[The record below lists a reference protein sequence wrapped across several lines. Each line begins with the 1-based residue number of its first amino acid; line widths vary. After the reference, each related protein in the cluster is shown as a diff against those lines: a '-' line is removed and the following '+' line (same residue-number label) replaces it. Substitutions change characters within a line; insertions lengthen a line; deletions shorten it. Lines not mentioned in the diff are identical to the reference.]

1 MNLRDFNKNS
11 SSSKLN
17 NLLESY
23 NGNKID
29 FSKMTIKK
37 ASKLSRLLESKL
49 AAKRNTVS
57 GKGKQDKAMFEAYMM
72 KSTIDR
78 WVFEQHRKLLE
89 DEMKQAEV
97 ILAAKDIVDRLQ
109 SMTEDLSKII
119 NEELPPLGDSIRDT
133 ISADKSSQF
142 VSSVTDLLNQV
153 LDSVKQA
160 RAGVDSSTRALTG
173 DSADMDTGMGDAGMP
188 GAEGGDVA
196 GGEEGFAGLGQ
207 APDMAMP
214 SAGGEGDPFG
224 ADEKVT
230 SVGRA
235 RR

>member
-1 MNLRDFNKNS
+1 MNLRDFSKNS
-11 SSSKLN
+11 SSEKLN
-17 NLLESY
+17 SLLESY
-23 NGNKID
+23 NGNRID

-37 ASKLSRLLESKL
+37 ASRLSRMLESKL
-49 AAKRNTVS
+49 ASKRNTVN
-57 GKGKQDKAMFEAYMM
+57 GKTKKDKVMFEAYMM
-72 KSTIDR
+72 KSAIDR
-78 WVFEQHRKLLE
+78 WVFEQHRRLLE

-160 RAGVDSSTRALTG
+160 RQGVDSSTRALTG
-173 DSADMDTGMGDAGMP
+173 DAADMDTGMGDE
-188 GAEGGDVA
+188 GAAPAAPE
-196 GGEEGFAGLGQ
+196 GGEEGFAGLGG

-214 SAGGEGDPFG
+214 AAGGEGDVFG
-224 ADEKVT
+224 GDEKVT

>member
-1 MNLRDFNKNS
+1 MNLRDFSKNS
-11 SSSKLN
+11 SSDKLN
-17 NLLESY
+17 SLLESY
-23 NGNKID
+23 NGNRID

-37 ASKLSRLLESKL
+37 ASRLSRLLESRL

-57 GKGKQDKAMFEAYMM
+57 GKGKKDKAMFEAYMM
-72 KSTIDR
+72 KSAIDR
-78 WVFEQHRKLLE
+78 WVFEQHRRLLE

-160 RAGVDSSTRALTG
+160 RQGVDSSTRALTG
-173 DSADMDTGMGDAGMP
+173 DAADMDTGMGDKSSVSPAP
-188 GAEGGDVA
+188 E

-214 SAGGEGDPFG
+214 AAGGEGDPFG
-224 ADEKVT
+224 ADDKVT

>member
-1 MNLRDFNKNS
+1 MNLKDFSKNS

-17 NLLESY
+17 SLLESY
-23 NGNKID
+23 NGNRID

-37 ASKLSRLLESKL
+37 ASKLSRLLETKL

-72 KSTIDR
+72 KSALDR
-78 WVFEQHRKLLE
+78 WVFEQHRHLLE

-109 SMTEDLSKII
+109 SMTEDLSKLI
-119 NEELPPLGDSIRDT
+119 NEEMPPLGDSIRDT

-160 RAGVDSSTRALTG
+160 RQGVDSATRGLTG
-173 DSADMDTGMGDAGMP
+173 DATDMNVGAAAMP
-188 GAEGGDVA
+188 GEEGDV
-196 GGEEGFAGLGQ
+196 GGEEGFAGMGE
-207 APDMAMP
+207 PDMAMP
-214 SAGGEGDPFG
+214 AAGGEGDPFA
-224 ADEKVT
+224 ADDRV
-230 SVGRA
+230 SSIGRA

>member
-11 SSSKLN
+11 SSDKLN
-17 NLLESY
+17 SLLESY
-23 NGNKID
+23 NGNRID

-37 ASKLSRLLESKL
+37 ASRLSRLLESKL

-57 GKGKQDKAMFEAYMM
+57 GKGKKDKAMFEAYMM
-72 KSTIDR
+72 KSAIDR

-109 SMTEDLSKII
+109 SMTEDLSKIV

-153 LDSVKQA
+153 LEAVKQA

-173 DSADMDTGMGDAGMP
+173 DAADMDTGMGD
-188 GAEGGDVA
+188 EGGVPPA
-196 GGEEGFAGLGQ
+196 PEGGEEGFAGLGQ

-224 ADEKVT
+224 ADNKVT